1 MGGIIGPLAFVAAW
15 ASLGATRSG
24 YDPTDEPISRL
35 AEVGAST
42 RPVMTVGFL
51 IFGLGVAAYSVV
63 LHPRLPRSAYAA
75 LVTSAASI
83 GVALFPLGASI
94 GDDPHAVMA
103 FVAYSSLVAQPL
115 LAVVPLR
122 DDGLDAAAGI
132 ALALAAVSGVA
143 LVMSVAV
150 SYGQGGWQRIGL
162 TAGDV
167 WIVGTAV
174 WLIRSPDR
182 RQITTP

>member
-1 MGGIIGPLAFVAAW
+1 MGGIIGPVVFVATW
-15 ASLGATRSG
+15 AGLGATRSG
-24 YDPTDEPISRL
+24 YDPTDDPISRL
-35 AEVGAST
+35 AEVGATT
-42 RPVMTVGFL
+42 RPAMTIGFL
-51 IFGLGVAAYSVV
+51 TFGLGVAAYAVV

-75 LVTSAASI
+75 LVTSAASLA
-83 GVALFPLGASI
+83 VALFPLGAPF

-115 LAVVPLR
+115 LAVAPLR
-122 DDGLDAAAGI
+122 DDGLDAVAGI

-150 SYGQGGWQRIGL
+150 SSGQGGWQRVGL
-162 TAGDV
+162 TAGDA